1 MTDKTCPRK
10 VDVLIGIRTEQ
21 GTIYKHLT
29 GCTLDTSNTEGN
41 QERTGTLT
49 MDIEQAGQLID
60 FLATGRATIEKIEP
74 SQEGK
79 KELQNPSQKT
89 KY

>member
-1 MTDKTCPRK
+1 MTNSPRK
-10 VDVLIGIRTEQ
+10 VDVLIGIHTEQ
-21 GTIYKHLT
+21 DTIYKHLT

-41 QERTGTLT
+41 QERAGTLT

-60 FLATGRATIEKIEP
+60 FLATGQTTIEKIEP

-79 KELQNPSQKT
+79 KE
-89 KY
+89 